1 MEQLGVILVKD
12 YLMHQVELD
21 GDVIEELELVQL
33 LQFML
38 VVNKLLQPVDGLKS
52 AQ

>member
-1 MEQLGVILVKD
+1 MILVKD

-33 LQFML
+33 LQFIL
-38 VVNKLLQPVDGLKS
+38 VVNNLLRSVHGLKS